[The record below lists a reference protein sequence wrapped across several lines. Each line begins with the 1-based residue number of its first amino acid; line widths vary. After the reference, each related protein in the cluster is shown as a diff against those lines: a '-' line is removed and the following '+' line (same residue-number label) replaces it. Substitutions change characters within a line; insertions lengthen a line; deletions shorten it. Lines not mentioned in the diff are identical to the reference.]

1 MKKLYT
7 SIILL
12 IALFVA
18 CSKDEIEFTES
29 THPVKLYASICNE
42 VSRVQLNNRL
52 QTVWNTNDC
61 ISVFYHSTGNA
72 CWQFDGNTGDT
83 EGSFSKISDA
93 TGEYLPQTYAIYP
106 YSDRNVISAEQ
117 LITQIPATQTYH
129 PDSYAIG
136 ENLMIAVSDNNVL
149 KFKNFFGWIKIQ
161 ITGTEKITKLTL
173 KGNQNEKLAGIIK
186 VDPNTLNYSFLGN
199 ADTEI
204 IINFKNP
211 LSLFEE
217 PTAFY
222 FAIPPQEFK
231 KGITVEIEML
241 SDFNHKMIQS
251 TSKTVLVKRNHI
263 VPMAPVVFDKNKATT
278 PDNEIWYRSQNGQ
291 VISTSFFSNF
301 DAKILSNTY
310 ENEYGIIIFDKA
322 ITKIATAAFSHT
334 PLTSIAFGQSVVS
347 IEQQALQYTQLK
359 EINIPDNVRT
369 IKNDAF
375 KNSNLQKITFGTG
388 INTIEER
395 AFQGCKLTNLT
406 IPNHIKTIGASAFSG
421 CNLLQTVTT
430 GASII
435 GEYAFENCSE
445 LKEVFLTDN
454 TIEIKNYAFSGCQI
468 LSKINIPYSISSI
481 GDSAFENC
489 QSLREINIPYSV
501 TFLGSYVFSGCCN
514 LSNAVLPNSL
524 KCLNV
529 GLFEGCAQL
538 KSIKI
543 PDSVISVAHNVF
555 SGCDNLTN
563 IITGSN
569 LSSIPGLAGDCH
581 NLKSFSGPLA
591 SEDNR
596 CLIKDGNLLAFA
608 PSELTE
614 YTIPNNVTVISEKA
628 LSKCTLLNQVHFPV
642 HLTSIG
648 ISAFEGCN
656 GLTELNLPSNL
667 TTIEKYA
674 FKDCG
679 GLTKINL
686 SESLVKIEYSA
697 FSGCS
702 RLPEITLPENLNSL
716 NGEVFRDCYE
726 LTKIYIRSRNLKI
739 NGYNI
744 LKNCLRITDMYFY
757 TTIPPKMRED
767 VPDNPW
773 SPPKNTTFHV
783 PTGYAE
789 LYKKTYY
796 LVDDYYNLSEDISI

>member
-347 IEQQALQYTQLK
+347 IEQQAFQYTQLK

-375 KNSNLQKITFGTG
+375 
-388 INTIEER
+388 
-395 AFQGCKLTNLT
+395 
-406 IPNHIKTIGASAFSG
+406 
-421 CNLLQTVTT
+421 
-430 GASII
+430 
-435 GEYAFENCSE
+435 
-445 LKEVFLTDN
+445 
-454 TIEIKNYAFSGCQI
+454 
-468 LSKINIPYSISSI
+468 
-481 GDSAFENC
+481 
-489 QSLREINIPYSV
+489 
-501 TFLGSYVFSGCCN
+501 SY
-514 LSNAVLPNSL
+514 
-524 KCLNV
+524 
-529 GLFEGCAQL
+529 
-538 KSIKI
+538 
-543 PDSVISVAHNVF
+543 
-555 SGCDNLTN
+555 
-563 IITGSN
+563 
-569 LSSIPGLAGDCH
+569 
-581 NLKSFSGPLA
+581 
-591 SEDNR
+591 
-596 CLIKDGNLLAFA
+596 
-608 PSELTE
+608 
-614 YTIPNNVTVISEKA
+614 
-628 LSKCTLLNQVHFPV
+628 
-642 HLTSIG
+642 
-648 ISAFEGCN
+648 
-656 GLTELNLPSNL
+656 
-667 TTIEKYA
+667 
-674 FKDCG
+674 
-679 GLTKINL
+679 
-686 SESLVKIEYSA
+686 
-697 FSGCS
+697 CS